1 MNKIGNINID
11 AILDFN
17 TLQNSQAKQ
26 TFKSEAISQLGTAKE
41 VATALMY
48 CYRSEVAMRNYE
60 YKEGEEL
67 NSIFYRVANWLIT
80 PDTKPWLLI
89 YGPVGNGK
97 TTMLKAIQRLINSQK
112 IKYGCYTTSMR
123 LFNSIRI
130 ADCSVENRMFFNE
143 IKSYEALGVDDL
155 GIEPLGVYNYGTLSS
170 PMVELMLQ
178 RYETRKLTIFT
189 SNLDLNTLSDRY
201 KERIADRLREV
212 CDLLHISSESYR

>member
-11 AILDFN
+11 AILDYN
-17 TLQNSQAKQ
+17 TLQSSQAKQ
-26 TFKSEAISQLGTAKE
+26 TFKSEALSQLGTAKE

-48 CYRSEVAMRNYE
+48 CYRSEVSVRNYE

-143 IKSYEALGVDDL
+143 IKSYEALGIDDL

-170 PMVELMLQ
+170 PIVELMLQ

-189 SNLDLNTLSDRY
+189 SNLDLDTLSDRY

>member
-26 TFKSEAISQLGTAKE
+26 TFKSEGLSQLGSAKE
-41 VATALMY
+41 IATALMY
-48 CYRSEVAMRNYE
+48 CYRSEVAVRNYE
-60 YKEGEEL
+60 YRESEEL

-80 PDTKPWLLI
+80 SDTKPWLLI

-130 ADCSVENRMFFNE
+130 ADCSVENRTFFNE
-143 IKSYEALGVDDL
+143 IKSYEALGIDDL

>member
-1 MNKIGNINID
+1 MNKLGNINID
-11 AILDFN
+11 AILDYN
-17 TLQNSQAKQ
+17 MLQNSQAKQ
-26 TFKSEAISQLGTAKE
+26 TFKSKALSQLGTAKE
-41 VATALMY
+41 IATALAL
-48 CYRSEVAMRNYE
+48 CYKSEVSERNYE
-60 YKEGEEL
+60 YRESEEL
-67 NSIFYRVANWLIT
+67 NSIFFRVANWLVT
-80 PDTKPWLLI
+80 PETKPWLLV

-97 TTMLKAIQRLINSQK
+97 TTMLKAIRRLINSQK